1 LLLHQNIEF
10 EDQVMNYIVLKF
22 GVALTLGWG
31 KDELKSPKHLLHH
44 PTTRPAAA
52 MANAGTWCCHQG
64 RSVVVVVVV
73 TSILILRGVA
83 VVARTP

>member
-1 LLLHQNIEF
+1 
-10 EDQVMNYIVLKF
+10 MNYIVLKF
-22 GVALTLGWG
+22 RVALALGWG

-73 TSILILRGVA
+73 VVVTSILILRGVA

>member
-1 LLLHQNIEF
+1 
-10 EDQVMNYIVLKF
+10 MKYIVLKF
-22 GVALTLGWG
+22 RVGLTLGWE

-52 MANAGTWCCHQG
+52 MANAATWCCHQG
-64 RSVVVVVVV
+64 RSVVVV
-73 TSILILRGVA
+73 TSILFLRGVA

>member
-1 LLLHQNIEF
+1 
-10 EDQVMNYIVLKF
+10 MKYIVLKF
-22 GVALTLGWG
+22 RVGLTLGWG

-73 TSILILRGVA
+73 VTSILFLRGVA